1 MNFEYDLYNQNLVD
15 GEEIDTSKYADLS
28 DITITGTREI
38 SKILKE
44 KHRGFYLNF
53 YLFIKRCFDIFASTI
68 LIVLLS
74 WLLIILAIGVKCSS
88 KGPAIYKHKRLGRYG
103 KVISVY
109 KFRSMIMDNRP
120 LEEVLTKQQLHEYQT
135 EFKIEDDP
143 RVTKFGRFLRKTSL
157 DELPQLF
164 NVFIGNMSF
173 VGPRPVVDREINL
186 YYSQTKKI
194 LLQVK
199 PGITGYWQAY
209 ARNEATYASNQRQQM
224 ELYYCTS
231 RSFWFDIKILF
242 KTVWRVLSR
251 KGSS

>member
-209 ARNEATYASNQRQQM
+209 GRSDVTFQSGERQK
-224 ELYYCTS
+224 LDLIYVYK
-231 RSFWFDIKILF
+231 RSTWLDIKIFFRTIYVVLF
-242 KTVWRVLSR
+242 G
-251 KGSS
+251 KGAK